1 MVNLQAKVMIST
13 VKAGKGWITIA
24 YTDGPEVVSNS
35 PISNSAEESERMI
48 VEDLKTR
55 HIEAIRKPDS
65 QPLRELATR
74 ILRSDLKVPISRIGI
89 SGFRWN
95 VFEYVRRIPKGKVAS
110 YSDVASAIGKP
121 GAQRAVGTVMATHCL
136 AYIIPCHRVVKNDL
150 SPGRFSSPKSK
161 VEMLKAE
168 GVEMKGGRIREKHR
182 LAQGT

>member
-1 MVNLQAKVMIST
+1 MIST
-13 VKAGKGWITIA
+13 IRVDKGWMTIA
-24 YTDGPEVVSNS
+24 YMDGPEVVSNS
-35 PISNSAEESERMI
+35 PVFDSAEESEGMI

-65 QPLRELATR
+65 QPLRELAAR
-74 ILRSDLKVPISRIGI
+74 ILRFDPKVPISRRGI

-95 VFEYVRRIPKGKVAS
+95 VLEYVRRIPKGKVAS
-110 YSDVASAIGKP
+110 YSDVANAIGKP
-121 GAQRAVGTVMATHCL
+121 GAQRAVGTVMARHCL

-150 SPGRFSSPKSK
+150 SPGRFSSSESK

-168 GVEMKGGRIREKHR
+168 GIGMDGGRIREKHR